1 MWSYIFYKDVRARP
15 HKRTHAPTKIKC
27 LFDRALQGNNEIY
40 KYVVKVEGVL
50 MSPLHVK
57 KEQQLVRVVERRAM
71 TLQEALRSGL
81 GTDEKKVIAFD
92 VSRCL
97 SFLHSKN
104 TAFCNL
110 VPNAVSVS

>member
-1 MWSYIFYKDVRARP
+1 MHVHTNAHMHP
-15 HKRTHAPTKIKC
+15 HLLIKKC
-27 LFDRALQGNNEIY
+27 LFDRTIQGNNEIY
-40 KYVVKVEGVL
+40 KYAVKVEGVL
-50 MSPLHVK
+50 INPLHVK
-57 KEQQLVRVVERRAM
+57 EEEQQLIRVVERRAM
-71 TLQEALRSGL
+71 TLQEALMSGL
-81 GTDEKKVIAFD
+81 SVDEKKVVAFD